1 MSERFRRAE
10 ANSFFGAFIYDR
22 VIPAQHFLRRLRQ
35 LIDWEDITKGFV
47 DAYKGGAEY
56 GPPPYPPSVIVR
68 MLVLSRLYNLSERQT
83 EETVNFNMAAKFFVG
98 LEVDQAA
105 PDHSTLS
112 VFKRRLSENW
122 RTAEAFEELFKQ
134 VVRLAR
140 AKGIRFG
147 QLQVVDS
154 THSVANVDV
163 SEDDRRRKE
172 GKGPRDP
179 DARWGAKG
187 KVQVRRPDG
196 EGEMRTKYFYGYKQ
210 HISLNAATGIV
221 TAAVHTSGEAA
232 DGKQLAELVRK
243 DEEVGVEAEVYVGD
257 RGYDDGDNHEMLEAK
272 GKKSALRLNK
282 YRTQKKDRNKEKW
295 VKMVGSAA
303 YELGQKER
311 YKVEQKIAEGKRYHG
326 LGRCQ
331 YIGKVRYA
339 IQGYLTL
346 IALNIKRMVKLL
358 TGTTF
363 RGGRERA
370 LALR

>member
-1 MSERFRRAE
+1 MTERFRRTD
-10 ANSFFGAFIYDR
+10 ANSFFGPFIYDR
-22 VIPAQHFLRRLRQ
+22 VIPADHFLRRLRD
-35 LIDWEDITKGFV
+35 LIDWEAITEGFV

-122 RTAEAFEELFKQ
+122 QTAGAFEELFKQ
-134 VVRLAR
+134 TVRLAR
-140 AKGIRFG
+140 AKGIKFG

-163 SEDDRRRKE
+163 SEDEKRQKR

-179 DARWGAKG
+179 EARWGAKG
-187 KVQVRRPDG
+187 KVRVKRADG
-196 EGEMRTKYFYGYKQ
+196 EVETRTKYFYGYKQ
-210 HISLNAATGIV
+210 HISLNAQTGIV
-221 TAAVHTSGEAA
+221 TSAVHMSGAAA
-232 DGKQLAELVRK
+232 DGKQLEELVRK
-243 DEEVGVEAEVYVGD
+243 DEEVGVEAEIYAGD
-257 RGYDDGDNHEMLEAK
+257 KGYDDGDNHEMLESK
-272 GKKSALRLNK
+272 GKKSALRLNR
-282 YRTQKKDRNKEKW
+282 YRTQKKDKNKEKW
-295 VKMVGSAA
+295 VKMVASAE

-331 YIGKVRYA
+331 YVGKVRYA
-339 IQGYLTL
+339 IQGFLTL
-346 IALNIKRMVKLL
+346 IVLNAKRLVKLL

-363 RGGRERA
+363 RGGRQRA